1 VKQKRLRS
9 TLLVCVGVF
18 ACGGPAIG
26 QAPGAGSEASE
37 VQATANLGGT
47 TVFGGV
53 RLWINQWDIPS
64 LQRVLIPNPANP
76 TSVLLQDVL
85 LKDLSKTELVPVP
98 FIGVRA
104 GNFVGSVSY
113 FPRTG
118 YDSRDP
124 LLGTVDRDEFDVT
137 LGYAVA
143 PSLVLS
149 LGYKHAFDNK
159 LSPLVSP
166 SGAKVDGI
174 LIGASGAAP
183 LVGRLSLY
191 GNVAY
196 GFAREKA
203 DFSDSAGESKFS
215 ANYQIGEVGVSY
227 LLYEGTEGR
236 PLKNVLFS
244 FGYRA
249 QGFTVKSVALGTFGL
264 GSPPVLVATQKKDIR
279 TTTDGFVLG
288 IVGSF

>member
-1 VKQKRLRS
+1 VKQRRFRS
-9 TLLVCVGVF
+9 TLLVCMGVF
-18 ACGGPAIG
+18 ACVGPAIG
-26 QAPGAGSEASE
+26 QAPGAGSEASP
-37 VQATANLGGT
+37 VQATANLGST

-64 LQRVLIPNPANP
+64 VRGVLIPNPTSP
-76 TSVLLQDVL
+76 TSVLLQNIVV
-85 LKDLSKTELVPVP
+85 KDLSKTEVVPIP

-159 LSPLVSP
+159 LSGQISP
-166 SGAKVDGI
+166 SGVKIDGI
-174 LIGASGAAP
+174 LLGASGAAP

-191 GNVAY
+191 GNIAY
-196 GFAREKA
+196 GFAREKT
-203 DFSDSAGESKFS
+203 DTPDSAGESKYS

-227 LLYEGTEGR
+227 LLYESTEGR
-236 PLKNVLFS
+236 PLKNVLLS

-249 QGFTVKSVALGTFGL
+249 QSFTVKSVALGTFGP
-264 GSPPVLVATQKKDIR
+264 GPPLVLLDSQKKDIR

>member
-1 VKQKRLRS
+1 MKQRRCCS
-9 TLLVCVGVF
+9 TLLVCAGVF

-26 QAPGAGSEASE
+26 QAPGAGSEGSA
-37 VQATANLGGT
+37 VQATANLGGA

-64 LQRVLIPNPANP
+64 VQRILIPNPTSP
-76 TSVLLQDVL
+76 TSVLLQDAIV
-85 LKDLSKTELVPVP
+85 KDLSKTELVPIP

-104 GNFVGSVSY
+104 GKFVGSVSY
-113 FPRTG
+113 FPRTR

-124 LLGTVDRDEFDVT
+124 SLGTVDRDEFDVT
-137 LGYAVA
+137 LGYALA

-149 LGYKHAFDNK
+149 LAYKHAFDNK
-159 LSPLVSP
+159 LSGQISP
-166 SGAKVDGI
+166 SGAKVDGV
-174 LIGASGAAP
+174 LLGASGAAP

-191 GNVAY
+191 GNMAY

-203 DFSDSAGESKFS
+203 DFSDASGESKYS

-227 LLYEGTEGR
+227 LLYEGAEGQ
-236 PLKNVLFS
+236 PLKNVLLS

-249 QGFTVKSVALGTFGL
+249 QGFTVKSVTLGTFGL
-264 GSPPVLVATQKKDIR
+264 GAPPVLLDTQKKDVR